1 MRYLRGLGV
10 GKKREMVH
18 TPTTETSVDLGQPL
32 EFRHLANQA
41 CKYSAY
47 VLKRGISVSQI
58 LTKFTKPKAG

>member
-1 MRYLRGLGV
+1 
-10 GKKREMVH
+10 MVH